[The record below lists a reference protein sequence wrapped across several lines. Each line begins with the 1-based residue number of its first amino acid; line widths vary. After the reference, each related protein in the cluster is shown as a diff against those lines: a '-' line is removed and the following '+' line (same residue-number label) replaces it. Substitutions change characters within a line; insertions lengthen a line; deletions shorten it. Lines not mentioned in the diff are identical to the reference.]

1 MEKIMRE
8 WWKRKGEDHEEIVK
22 EKGHKEH
29 CEDLKKKKKKK
40 KKERKK
46 INKGGN
52 VFKDF
57 K

>member
-1 MEKIMRE
+1 M
-8 WWKRKGEDHEEIVK
+8 K

-29 CEDLKKKKKKK
+29 CEDLKKRRKK